1 MNVKMYNYM
10 KNSQRFLS
18 ANIFSNLWESSFNL
32 TFSMSQLHLH
42 LHKYTNFRNS

>member
-42 LHKYTNFRNS
+42 KYTNFRNS